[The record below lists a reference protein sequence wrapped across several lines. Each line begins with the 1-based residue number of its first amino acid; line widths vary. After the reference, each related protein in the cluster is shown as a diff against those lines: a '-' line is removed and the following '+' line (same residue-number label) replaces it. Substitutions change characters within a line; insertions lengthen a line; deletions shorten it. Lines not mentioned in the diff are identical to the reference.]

1 MKKNFDDFLQ
11 DMKMENTSSLLISE
25 PPMQFLPTLA
35 SVLSTD
41 SVLFLQQLRF
51 WMNHSNNI
59 QDGRRWV
66 YNSIDEW
73 RIQFYWISRSTLKRI
88 INTLKDFEYHGKV
101 YHIIETRNLNAN
113 RMNQRLYY
121 TINDSE
127 LQKLAVISR
136 YERIRKVQKIIKG
149 NRSLQERLVSGQL
162 PARLLQNE
170 LIYDLSDFENLLD
183 EHLKAISEENKE
195 NESETVDVVPIAQ
208 NESMGGK
215 VPIAQN
221 ESMGG
226 KVPIAQNESM
236 GESLNSRH
244 WLKKNQSNSSNLT
257 DTKVQNKPTHWFKK
271 NQSTNI
277 QENTKQENT
286 QEISLSEDRA
296 QKKLRDS
303 PGVQDERER
312 LDRFRNVL
320 IENGIKLGLTSN
332 SMAELL
338 HQYPESAISLAI
350 QKAAENN
357 ARSLGYVKTLLE
369 NEDFSLRLKPSK
381 KRRKERMPYE
391 PAERTRTTDGES
403 GDEWEELGRRLGYC

>member
-25 PPMQFLPTLA
+25 PPMPTLA

-41 SVLFLQQLRF
+41 CVLFLQQLRF

-66 YNSIDEW
+66 YNSADEW
-73 RIQFYWISRSTLKRI
+73 RLQFYWISRSTLKRI
-88 INTLKDFEYHGKV
+88 INTLKNFEYHGKI
-101 YHIIETRNLNAN
+101 YHIVETRNLNAN
-113 RMNQRLYY
+113 RMNHRLFY
-121 TINDSE
+121 TINESE

-136 YERIRKVQKIIKG
+136 YERIRKVQEIIKG

-208 NESMGGK
+208 NESMGE
-215 VPIAQN
+215 P
-221 ESMGG
+221 
-226 KVPIAQNESM
+226 
-236 GESLNSRH
+236 LNSR
-244 WLKKNQSNSSNLT
+244 
-257 DTKVQNKPTHWFKK
+257 HWFKK

-286 QEISLSEDRA
+286 QEISLSEDRV

-312 LDRFRNVL
+312 LDRFRDVL
-320 IENGIKLGLTSN
+320 IENGIKLGLTGN

-338 HQYPESAISLAI
+338 HQYPESVISLAI
-350 QKAAENN
+350 QKAGENN

-369 NEDFSLRLKPSK
+369 NEDFSLRLKPSN
-381 KRRKERMPYE
+381 KRRKERVPYE
-391 PAERTRTTDGES
+391 SAERTRTTDGES
-403 GDEWEELGRRLGYC
+403 GDEWEELGRKLGYC

>member
-11 DMKMENTSSLLISE
+11 DVEMENTSSLLISE

-221 ESMGG
+221 ESMG
-226 KVPIAQNESM
+226 
-236 GESLNSRH
+236 ESLNSRH

-303 PGVQDERER
+303 PGVQDARER

>member
-41 SVLFLQQLRF
+41 CVLFLQQLRF

-221 ESMGG
+221 ESMG
-226 KVPIAQNESM
+226 
-236 GESLNSRH
+236 ESLNSRH

-303 PGVQDERER
+303 PGVQDARER

>member
-221 ESMGG
+221 ESMG
-226 KVPIAQNESM
+226 
-236 GESLNSRH
+236 ESLNSRH

-303 PGVQDERER
+303 PGVQDARER

>member
-41 SVLFLQQLRF
+41 CVLFLQQLRF

-66 YNSIDEW
+66 YNSADEW
-73 RIQFYWISRSTLKRI
+73 RLQFYWISRSTLKRI
-88 INTLKDFEYHGKV
+88 INTLKNFEYHGKI
-101 YHIIETRNLNAN
+101 YHIVETRNLNAN
-113 RMNQRLYY
+113 RMNHRLFY
-121 TINDSE
+121 TINESE

-136 YERIRKVQKIIKG
+136 YERIRKVQEIIKG

-208 NESMGGK
+208 NESMGE
-215 VPIAQN
+215 P
-221 ESMGG
+221 
-226 KVPIAQNESM
+226 
-236 GESLNSRH
+236 LNSRH
-244 WLKKNQSNSSNLT
+244 WFKKNQSTSSNLT

-286 QEISLSEDRA
+286 QEISLSEDRV

-312 LDRFRNVL
+312 LDRFRDVL
-320 IENGIKLGLTSN
+320 IENGIKLGLTGN

-338 HQYPESAISLAI
+338 HQYPESVISLAI
-350 QKAAENN
+350 QKAGENN

-369 NEDFSLRLKPSK
+369 NEDFSLRLKPSN
-381 KRRKERMPYE
+381 KRRKERVPYE
-391 PAERTRTTDGES
+391 SAERTRTTDGES

>member
-11 DMKMENTSSLLISE
+11 DVEMENTSSLLISE

-221 ESMGG
+221 ESMG
-226 KVPIAQNESM
+226 
-236 GESLNSRH
+236 ESLNSRH

>member
-1 MKKNFDDFLQ
+1 
-11 DMKMENTSSLLISE
+11 
-25 PPMQFLPTLA
+25 
-35 SVLSTD
+35 
-41 SVLFLQQLRF
+41 
-51 WMNHSNNI
+51 
-59 QDGRRWV
+59 
-66 YNSIDEW
+66 
-73 RIQFYWISRSTLKRI
+73 
-88 INTLKDFEYHGKV
+88 
-101 YHIIETRNLNAN
+101 
-113 RMNQRLYY
+113 
-121 TINDSE
+121 
-127 LQKLAVISR
+127 
-136 YERIRKVQKIIKG
+136 
-149 NRSLQERLVSGQL
+149 
-162 PARLLQNE
+162 
-170 LIYDLSDFENLLD
+170 
-183 EHLKAISEENKE
+183 
-195 NESETVDVVPIAQ
+195 
-208 NESMGGK
+208 MGGK

>member
-221 ESMGG
+221 ESMG
-226 KVPIAQNESM
+226 
-236 GESLNSRH
+236 ESLNSRH

-303 PGVQDERER
+303 PGVQDERKR
-312 LDRFRNVL
+312 LDRFRYVL

>member
-221 ESMGG
+221 ESMG
-226 KVPIAQNESM
+226 
-236 GESLNSRH
+236 ESLNSRH

>member
-25 PPMQFLPTLA
+25 PQMQFLPTLA

-66 YNSIDEW
+66 YNSIEEW

-195 NESETVDVVPIAQ
+195 NESETVDV
-208 NESMGGK
+208 